1 MIWRRFRPGWC
12 LILHTRRGQKYFKL
26 RQKFQRK
33 KERKDVHKWKA
44 TFCCH
49 LKVRF
54 SPLGFRVNDC
64 IVVSLPV
71 IILCLPLLGST
82 LTDNLLSA
90 INSLKLAQL
99 PNTTLI
105 AIHLTSVT
113 PFLPIPP
120 ANSRIFSIPEPTTT
134 APPTHPASPEGYTYF
149 QNSRSNTRRSPKH
162 PSTQIPKVP
171 QPSHG
176 TLTPSDFLSTSE
188 YTGASP
194 RTDSAFRATQT
205 RRLSSSPADV
215 DTANILESTVYSG
228 SRWKRYSPPE
238 NMSQATKRAMLV
250 FTVTERGVSMEEI
263 FNHGLQGPA
272 AGNLS
277 RYLEVSAPAKQTNF
291 SFYFTSHNSNRN
303 STSSTNL
310 RKGGYI

>member
-1 MIWRRFRPGWC
+1 M
-12 LILHTRRGQKYFKL
+12 HKL
-26 RQKFQRK
+26 
-33 KERKDVHKWKA
+33 KA
-44 TFCCH
+44 TFYCH
-49 LKVRF
+49 FKIRF
-54 SPLGFRVNDC
+54 SLLGFRVNDC

-105 AIHLTSVT
+105 AVHLTSVT
-113 PFLPIPP
+113 PFLPVPP
-120 ANSRIFSIPEPTTT
+120 TNSRIFSTPEPTTT

-149 QNSRSNTRRSPKH
+149 QNSRSNIRRSPKH
-162 PSTQIPKVP
+162 PSTQIPKVS

-176 TLTPSDFLSTSE
+176 TLTPSHFLSTSE
-188 YTGASP
+188 YTDTSGS
-194 RTDSAFRATQT
+194 RATQT
-205 RRLSSSPADV
+205 RRLPSSPADV
-215 DTANILESTVYSG
+215 DMANILESSVYSG

-250 FTVTERGVSMEEI
+250 FTVTERGVSIEEM
-263 FNHGLQGPA
+263 FNHGLQVPA

-277 RYLEVSAPAKQTNF
+277 RYLEVSAPAKQTTF
-291 SFYFTSHNSNRN
+291 SFYFASHYSTRN
-303 STSSTNL
+303 NTSSTNL
-310 RKGGYI
+310 RKGGLI